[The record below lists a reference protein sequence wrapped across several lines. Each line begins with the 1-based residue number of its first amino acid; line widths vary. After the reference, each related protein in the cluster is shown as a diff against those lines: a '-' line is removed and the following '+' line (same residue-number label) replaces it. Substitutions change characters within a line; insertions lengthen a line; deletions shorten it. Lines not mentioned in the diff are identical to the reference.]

1 MKTIEPLLERV
12 ASTAV
17 EEGLA
22 DAVYTVS
29 STPIGRLLLIQTPRG
44 LCRVAF
50 EEEDPDA
57 ALAEVA
63 ALVGP
68 RIVLS
73 RTVLAPASQSLE
85 AYFAGDVAE
94 PRLPVDLSLVT
105 APFAREVLATLR
117 RVSSGRVVTYSELAA
132 RAGRPRAYRAA
143 GSAVA
148 RNPVPI
154 VVPCHRV
161 VPATGGVG
169 NYGGGVSRK
178 RYLLNLEGGLPRTA

>member
-1 MKTIEPLLERV
+1 VKTIQPLLERV
-12 ASTAV
+12 AAAAV

-22 DAVYTVS
+22 DAVYTTS

-44 LCRVAF
+44 LCRIAF

-63 ALVGP
+63 ATLGP
-68 RIVLS
+68 RIVRS
-73 RTVLAPASQSLE
+73 RTELAPAAESLE
-85 AYFAGDVAE
+85 AYFEGAVAE
-94 PRLPVDLSLVT
+94 PRVPVDLSLVT
-105 APFAREVLATLR
+105 APFARKVLTTLR
-117 RVSSGRVVTYSELAA
+117 RVSSGRVVTYSELAS

-169 NYGGGVSRK
+169 NYGGGVGRK
-178 RYLLNLEGGLPRTA
+178 RYLLNLEGGLPTAG

>member
-12 ASTAV
+12 AAAAV

-29 STPIGRLLLIQTPRG
+29 DTPIGRLLLIQTPRG
-44 LCRVAF
+44 LCRIAF
-50 EEEDPDA
+50 EEEDPDD

-63 ALVGP
+63 ATVGP
-68 RIVLS
+68 RIVRS
-73 RTVLAPASQSLE
+73 SKALAPASETLE
-85 AYFAGDVAE
+85 AYFAGATTE

-105 APFAREVLATLR
+105 APFARKVLATLR
-117 RVSSGRVVTYSELAA
+117 RVSSGRVVTYSELAS

-169 NYGGGVSRK
+169 NYGGGVRRK
-178 RYLLNLEGGLPRTA
+178 RYLLNLEGGFPITA